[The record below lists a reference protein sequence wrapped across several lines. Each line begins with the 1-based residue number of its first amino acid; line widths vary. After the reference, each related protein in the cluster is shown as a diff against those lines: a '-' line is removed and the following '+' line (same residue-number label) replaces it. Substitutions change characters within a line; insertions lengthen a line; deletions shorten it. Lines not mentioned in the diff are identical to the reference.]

1 MRNLSYLASRGK
13 IQRILHSR
21 DRIGWVSEERPARSY
36 IPQQIDTV
44 FETAAA
50 DNAGAIATISQGLQ
64 SRYQPVAIYRARE
77 IDPDMAAGVGKRIL
91 VTETVGDKR
100 DVPRTPRTCGECPA
114 GGSGY
119 QHRLFPIH

>member
-1 MRNLSYLASRGK
+1 MSASSASRGK
-13 IQRILHSR
+13 IHRILYAR
-21 DRIGWVSEERPARSY
+21 DRIRRVSEERPVLAY
-36 IPQQIDTV
+36 IPQQIDAV

-50 DNAGAIATISQGLQ
+50 DNASAIAAISQGLQ
-64 SRYQPVAIYRARE
+64 SRHQPVAIYRARE

-91 VTETVGDKR
+91 VTETVGDQR
-100 DVPRTPRTCGECPA
+100 NVPRAPRTCGKCPA

>member
-1 MRNLSYLASRGK
+1 MLATWQVAAKSRGSFTRA
-13 IQRILHSR
+13 IVSGGFPRSGQR
-21 DRIGWVSEERPARSY
+21 VAY
-36 IPQQIDTV
+36 IPQQIDAV

-50 DNAGAIATISQGLQ
+50 DNAGAIAAISQGLQ
-64 SRYQPVAIYRARE
+64 SRHQPVAIYRARE

-100 DVPRTPRTCGECPA
+100 NVPRAPRTCGKCPA

>member
-1 MRNLSYLASRGK
+1 MRNLSHLASRGK

-21 DRIGWVSEERPARSY
+21 DRIWWVSEERPALAY
-36 IPQQIDTV
+36 IPQQIDAV

-50 DNAGAIATISQGLQ
+50 DNAGAIAAISQGLQ
-64 SRYQPVAIYRARE
+64 SRHQPVAINRACE

-91 VTETVGDKR
+91 VTKTVDDQR
-100 DVPRTPRTCGECPA
+100 NVPRAPRACGKCPA

-119 QHRLFPIH
+119 QHRLVPTH